1 MASSARQ
8 PITKGT
14 IGLFRQAHLE
24 RRCPNAVLARQ
35 KHSASS
41 GPIVQEDSA
50 TRSDTATRSE
60 PSRGSQRS
68 IAVGTSATFPLLSSP
83 SRYTQLFKDFNGS
96 PSLFFRRTI
105 VTNHNFNTNKVVTKL
120 ENNGYLR
127 GQAEGIMRAIKGLLG
142 QHTNKIRKNML
153 TSGDLENESY
163 LFKAAL
169 TELRTELQILRKNDA
184 AALAI
189 KSEIISREIDSLNQK
204 LREDIANL
212 KNDIAIDM
220 NSRKSDVREEQK
232 ALEIRI
238 QSMSNHYMA
247 QLGDMRTKM
256 EAAKWEATRKGMVA
270 IFISA
275 TFVLLTSRI
284 LMSSKDEKVPDDY
297 IDPYVNHSNAQNNS
311 DGMVP
316 DTFVPLLPLKAL
328 VASQV
333 RYLNLHE
340 YQSKQLMAKH
350 NVNVQRFAIA
360 ETVEQAENAARG
372 LKAKEIVIKAQIH
385 AGGRGKGEFSSG
397 LKSGVHLT
405 KDPAKVPGLV
415 SQMLGYKLK
424 TKQTSEDGVL
434 VNKVMLAEALD
445 IAKETY
451 FAILMDRDSGGPV
464 MVGSPDGGVDIE
476 QVAATHPDHIF
487 KVTGGNE
494 QHSSAIYVNGCL
506 ALTVVDIETGPT
518 EKQTLDMAMK
528 LGFQGKAVADASEQM
543 QNLYELFM
551 DVDATQVEINPF
563 GLTPQNQVVCF
574 DAKISFDDNAAFKH
588 PELQVMRDT
597 TEENPRE
604 VEAEDC
610 GLNYVGMEGN
620 IGCLVNGAGLALAT
634 MDIIKLHGASPANF
648 LDVGGGVTTTQ
659 VRQAFKILTDDKN
672 VKTILVNIFGG
683 IASCLTI
690 AEGMV
695 TALTEGPKIKVP
707 IVVRLQGNQVQ
718 EAKEYLRKSGLPLTL
733 RDDLDEAAIA
743 SVQLAS
749 A

>member
-1 MASSARQ
+1 M
-8 PITKGT
+8 
-14 IGLFRQAHLE
+14 
-24 RRCPNAVLARQ
+24 
-35 KHSASS
+35 
-41 GPIVQEDSA
+41 
-50 TRSDTATRSE
+50 
-60 PSRGSQRS
+60 RGSQRS

-83 SRYTQLFKDFNGS
+83 SRYTLLFKDFNGS

-120 ENNGYLR
+120 ENNGFLR

-360 ETVEQAENAARG
+360 ETVEQAETAARG

-487 KVTGGNE
+487 K
-494 QHSSAIYVNGCL
+494 
-506 ALTVVDIETGPT
+506 TVVDIETGPT

>member
-1 MASSARQ
+1 MASPRHLIS
-8 PITKGT
+8 KGAT
-14 IGLFRQAHLE
+14 GLLRQAHPE
-24 RRCPNAVLARQ
+24 QRCPSAIIARQ
-35 KHSASS
+35 KHTSTS
-41 GPIVQEDSA
+41 GNTIQEDS
-50 TRSDTATRSE
+50 SKRSE
-60 PSRGSQRS
+60 ASKNDTFSSLEAGLSR
-68 IAVGTSATFPLLSSP
+68 SAIGFPLLSSP
-83 SRYTQLFKDFNGS
+83 TRYTQFFGNPKGLSALLFSRG
-96 PSLFFRRTI
+96 I
-105 VTNHNFNTNKVVTKL
+105 VTNHNFNTNKIVTKL
-120 ENNGYLR
+120 EKNGFQR
-127 GQAEGIMRAIKGLLG
+127 GQAEVIMRSIKALLG
-142 QHTNKIRKNML
+142 GHTNKIRKNIL
-153 TSGDLENESY
+153 TTGDLENESY

-189 KSEIISREIDSLNQK
+189 RSEIISREIDSLNQK

-256 EAAKWEATRKGMVA
+256 EAAKWETTRKGMVA

-284 LMSSKDEKVPDDY
+284 FMSSKEKMPDDY
-297 IDPYVNHSNAQNNS
+297 IDPYVNHSNAQNTD
-311 DGMVP
+311 DGMIP
-316 DTFVPLLPLKAL
+316 MMPLRAL
-328 VASQV
+328 MASQV
-333 RYLNLHE
+333 RHLNLHE

-360 ETVEQAENAARG
+360 ESIDQAENAAKG
-372 LKAKEIVIKAQIH
+372 LKADEIVIKAQIH

-405 KDPAKVPGLV
+405 RDPAKVPELV
-415 SQMLGYKLK
+415 KQMLGYKLK
-424 TKQTSEDGVL
+424 TKQTGEDGVI
-434 VNKVMLAEALD
+434 VNKVMIAEALD
-445 IAKETY
+445 ISKETY

-464 MVGSPDGGVDIE
+464 MVGSPDGGMDIE
-476 QVAATHPDHIF
+476 QVAATNPDHIF
-487 KVTGGNE
+487 KSV
-494 QHSSAIYVNGCL
+494 I
-506 ALTVVDIETGPT
+506 DIETGPT

-528 LGFQGKAVADASEQM
+528 LGFQGKSVAEASEQM
-543 QNLYELFM
+543 QNLYQLFL

-563 GLTPQNQVVCF
+563 GLTPQNKVVCF
-574 DAKISFDDNAAFKH
+574 DAKISFDDNAIFKH
-588 PELQVMRDT
+588 PELKAMRDT

-610 GLNYVGMEGN
+610 GLNYVGMDGN

-648 LDVGGGVTTTQ
+648 LDVGGGVTTKQ
-659 VRQAFKILTDDKN
+659 VGQAFKILTDDKN

-707 IVVRLQGNQVQ
+707 IVVRLQGNQV
-718 EAKEYLRKSGLPLTL
+718 EEGKECLRRSGLNITV
-733 RDDLDEAAIA
+733 RDDLDEAAILSA
-743 SVQLAS
+743 QLA
-749 A
+749 AA

>member
-1 MASSARQ
+1 MASSRQ
-8 PITKGT
+8 LISKGVT
-14 IGLFRQAHLE
+14 GLLRQTHLE
-24 RRCPNAVLARQ
+24 QRCPNAIITRQ
-35 KHSASS
+35 KHTSTS
-41 GPIVQEDSA
+41 GNIIHEDSSK
-50 TRSDTATRSE
+50 RSAASRNDTSSSLEAKLSR
-60 PSRGSQRS
+60 PSTG
-68 IAVGTSATFPLLSSP
+68 FPLLSSP
-83 SRYTQLFKDFNGS
+83 TRYTQLFGNPKGLS
-96 PSLFFRRTI
+96 ALLFRRGI
-105 VTNHNFNTNKVVTKL
+105 VTNHNFNTNKIVTKL
-120 ENNGYLR
+120 ENNGFLR
-127 GQAEGIMRAIKGLLG
+127 GQAEVVMRSIKALLG
-142 QHTNKIRKNML
+142 GHTNQIRKNIL
-153 TSGDLENESY
+153 TTGDLENESY

-189 KSEIISREIDSLNQK
+189 RTEIISREIDSLNQK

-256 EAAKWEATRKGMVA
+256 EAAKWETTRKGMVA

-284 LMSSKDEKVPDDY
+284 LMSRKEKMPDDY
-297 IDPYVNHSNAQNNS
+297 IDPYINHSNAQNTD
-311 DGMVP
+311 DGMI
-316 DTFVPLLPLKAL
+316 PLMPVRAL
-328 VASQV
+328 IASQV
-333 RYLNLHE
+333 RHLNLHE

-350 NVNVQRFAIA
+350 NVNVQRFVIA
-360 ETVEQAENAARG
+360 ESIEQAENAARG
-372 LKAKEIVIKAQIH
+372 LKADEIVIKAQIH
-385 AGGRGKGEFSSG
+385 AGGRGKGEFSNG

-405 KDPAKVPGLV
+405 RDPAKVPELV
-415 SQMLGYKLK
+415 KQMLGYKLK
-424 TKQTSEDGVL
+424 TNQTSEDGVI
-434 VNKVMLAEALD
+434 VNKVMIAEALD
-445 IAKETY
+445 ISKETY

-464 MVGSPDGGVDIE
+464 MVGSPDGGMDIE

-487 KVTGGNE
+487 K
-494 QHSSAIYVNGCL
+494 SI
-506 ALTVVDIETGPT
+506 VDIETGPT

-528 LGFQGKAVADASEQM
+528 LGFQGKAVAEASDQM
-543 QNLYELFM
+543 QNLYQLFL

-563 GLTPQNQVVCF
+563 GLTPQNKVVCF
-574 DAKISFDDNAAFKH
+574 DAKISFDDNAIFKH
-588 PELQVMRDT
+588 PELRAMRDT

-610 GLNYVGMEGN
+610 GLNYVGMDGN

-648 LDVGGGVTTTQ
+648 LDVGGGVTTKQ
-659 VRQAFKILTDDKN
+659 VGQAFKILTDDKN

-695 TALTEGPKIKVP
+695 TALTEGPKIMVP
-707 IVVRLQGNQVQ
+707 IVVRLQGNQV
-718 EAKEYLRKSGLPLTL
+718 EEGKECLRRSGLNITV
-733 RDDLDEAAIA
+733 RDDLDEAAILSA
-743 SVQLAS
+743 QLA
-749 A
+749 AA